1 MIDWNLFNIKL
12 SITAARRDKPE
23 KNKWIPTGL
32 GSAAYFVRSFHFII
46 QKLESYVVCTFG
58 ECHCL
63 DKSQTLNSNNR
74 C

>member
-1 MIDWNLFNIKL
+1 MIDWSLFNIKL

-32 GSAAYFVRSFHFII
+32 GSAAYFVRSFHFIV
-46 QKLESYVVCTFG
+46 QKLEWHVVFTFR
-58 ECHCL
+58 EYQCL
-63 DKSQTLNSNNR
+63 DKSQTLNSNSR